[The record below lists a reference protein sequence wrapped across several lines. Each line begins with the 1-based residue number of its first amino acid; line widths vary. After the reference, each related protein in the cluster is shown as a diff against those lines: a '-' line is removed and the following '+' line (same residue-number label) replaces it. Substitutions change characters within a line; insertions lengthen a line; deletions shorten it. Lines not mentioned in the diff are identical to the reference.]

1 MIIIEGIA
9 IPTPFGGSIKTP
21 NLETPPV
28 KLPRMPDKRGMQAI
42 GHGIGE
48 DAAAIIGLI
57 PWVGE
62 LAEDAL
68 QDCHDVEIKNIL
80 TVDEYREYSEYNKS
94 LPSAVALAR
103 VFCFKE
109 V

>member
-1 MIIIEGIA
+1 MKLFTGPK
-9 IPTPFGGSIKTP
+9 IPTPFGEIKVP
-21 NLETPPV
+21 DAETPPIR
-28 KLPRMPDKRGMQAI
+28 LPKMPDERGKKAI

-48 DAAAIIGLI
+48 DAASILGII

-68 QDCHDVEIKNIL
+68 QDTHHAEIRKIL
-80 TVDEYREYSEYNKS
+80 TAEEYRKFAEYNKS
-94 LPSAVALAR
+94 FPSAIAMIRTV
-103 VFCFKE
+103 CFKE

>member
-1 MIIIEGIA
+1 MKLLSGPKV
-9 IPTPFGGSIKTP
+9 PTPFGEIKLP
-21 NLETPPV
+21 DLETPPIN
-28 KLPRMPDKRGMQAI
+28 LPKVPDERGRKAI

-48 DAAAIIGLI
+48 DAASILGII

-68 QDCHDVEIKNIL
+68 QDMHHAEIKKIL
-80 TVDEYREYSEYNKS
+80 TDAEYREFAEYNKS
-94 LPSAVALAR
+94 FPSAIAMMRTV
-103 VFCFKE
+103 CFKK